1 MNTDPSSRF
10 SERHPNIDRLALT
23 AAAVLAVL
31 VVGDLSVTAVTQGDV
46 VMPLTQMT
54 FETILN

>member
-10 SERHPNIDRLALT
+10 SERQPNIDRLALT